1 MTNRELFLQNWN
13 NFLSE
18 LRGKLLTTARTQE
31 LSLPLAN
38 LILSEL
44 ACYWF
49 SSSDVKGAWLNKYCN
64 THINEGQCISNILTN
79 DLKFST
85 KEEATIMSNS
95 TKYLLSIAGAAIG
108 FGLSTYFDTTRTI
121 KIIATLT
128 PMLASFPVLNAYQEK
143 QKISN
148 QKRLI
153 DNYISQLKKIETSIC
168 SIIKD

>member
-1 MTNRELFLQNWN
+1 MTNRELFLQNWS

-18 LRGKLLTTARTQE
+18 LRGKLLTTARAQD

-64 THINEGQCISNILTN
+64 THINEGECISNILTN
-79 DLKFST
+79 DLKFET
-85 KEEATIMSNS
+85 KEEIAIMSNS

-108 FGLSTYFDTTRTI
+108 FGLSSYFDVSKTI
-121 KIIATLT
+121 KIIVTLA
-128 PMLASFPVLNAYQEK
+128 PMLATFPVINTYQEK
-143 QKISN
+143 QKIRN
-148 QKRLI
+148 QKKLI
-153 DNYISQLKKIETSIC
+153 DNYICQLKKIETSIC